1 MARSVRSPPVTEQ
14 AAVERRRIPLPWLI
28 TPIVVLSVAGTL
40 GDIMGPRLIDDHPLW
55 MMFLNPRTRWL
66 LLASPQVAAVPFF
79 AIGFLR
85 LVLTDPIFYV
95 LGLQY
100 GDGAL
105 RWAEEKMGDGGRFIR
120 TVKRWFAKAGPL
132 IILIAPSGYLC
143 LFAGFSR
150 MPVRVF
156 ATMNI
161 VGTVGRLILFRI
173 AGEAFRDELLDVV
186 GWISRNQKWLIALSF
201 GVVALQSMRARS
213 RGALESPAEIE
224 AEIEAFEHQAETT
237 SEPEAPPAPTRPP
250 AQER

>member
-1 MARSVRSPPVTEQ
+1 MGRSVRSPPVTEQ
-14 AAVERRRIPLPWLI
+14 AAERRRIPLPWLI
-28 TPIVVLSVAGTL
+28 TPIVVLSLAGTL

-55 MMFLNPRTRWL
+55 MVFLNPRTRWL
-66 LLASPQVAAVPFF
+66 LLASPQVAAVPFLLV
-79 AIGFLR
+79 GFLR

-156 ATMNI
+156 ATMNV
-161 VGTVGRLILFRI
+161 VGTVGRLLLFRI
-173 AGEAFRDELLDVV
+173 AGEAFREELLDLV
-186 GWISRNQKWLIALSF
+186 GWISRNQRWLIALSL
-201 GVVALQSMRARS
+201 GVVLLQAMRARE

-224 AEIEAFEHQAETT
+224 AEIEAYEEAAEAVAAL
-237 SEPEAPPAPTRPP
+237 EAERRRERPP